1 MSTTLKTLTLR
12 SGGIALALMLAA
24 CGNLSQVNDQGMTDN
39 PVFPDAEDATF
50 LTGSFP
56 NIDNL
61 RQVGDGATR
70 DQLYDLLGRPHFSEG
85 FRVREWDYL
94 FHFNTPEG
102 RRTCQFKVLF
112 DKDELARS
120 FHWAPAE
127 CASILNQKPVPA
139 PAPMKPFSLSGDV
152 GFAFGSATLTTAGLN
167 TVRDIASQ
175 LKQLSELQQVTV
187 SGHTDRIGND
197 AANLRL
203 SQQRAESVRNAL
215 ATEGIPASKVRAHGF
230 GEDRPLVQ
238 CGQQD
243 RDVLIAC
250 LAPNRRVDIE
260 VRGQQ

>member
-1 MSTTLKTLTLR
+1 MSTTLKALALR
-12 SGGIALALMLAA
+12 SSGIALAFLLSA
-24 CGNLSQVNDQGMTDN
+24 CGSLSKVSDQGTTDE
-39 PVFPDAEDATF
+39 PVFPDVEDTTF
-50 LTGSFP
+50 HTGSFP

-61 RQVGDGATR
+61 RQVGDGTTR

-167 TVRDIASQ
+167 TVRDIAPQ
-175 LKQLSELQQVTV
+175 LKRLSELQQVTV

-197 AANLRL
+197 AVNLRL

-215 ATEGIPASKVRAHGF
+215 AAEGIPASKIRAQGF
-230 GEDRPLVQ
+230 GKSQPVVQ
-238 CGQQD
+238 CDQQN
-243 RDVLIAC
+243 RNALIAC

-260 VRGQQ
+260 VQGQE